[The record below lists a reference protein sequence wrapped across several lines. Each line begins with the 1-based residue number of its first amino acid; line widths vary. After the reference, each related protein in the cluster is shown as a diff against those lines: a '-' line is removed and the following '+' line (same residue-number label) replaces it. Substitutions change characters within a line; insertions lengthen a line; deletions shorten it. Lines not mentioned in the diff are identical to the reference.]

1 MKAALIRVYVAY
13 LCAAQ
18 ALYEQYG
25 ADADPWMTLVGYFN
39 SMRELGGVRRLVF
52 DDVYDRV
59 PRRWIAVDWP
69 SGSSVPIPLKN

>member
-1 MKAALIRVYVAY
+1 MKAALIRVYVAQ

-52 DDVYDRV
+52 DDVYDARQEDG
-59 PRRWIAVDWP
+59 PAWTGKAA
-69 SGSSVPIPLKN
+69 S